1 MAIKIGDRLPAARFR
16 VMIGEDTAWKPS
28 AEIFQ
33 GKRVALFAAPGAFT
47 NTCHKMHMP
56 TIVQNTTA
64 LRDKGM
70 DMVAMTAINDVFVMN
85 AWKKASGADGVEF
98 LADPFGE
105 FAKAIGLTYDG
116 SATGLGLR
124 SKRYSMLVDDGVVK
138 LLNVED
144 TTNKVGISSGEALLQ
159 QL

>member
-1 MAIKIGDRLPAARFR
+1 MTGD
-16 VMIGEDTAWKPS
+16 DTAWVMS
-28 AEIFQ
+28 DDIFK

-56 TIVQNTTA
+56 TIVQYAGA
-64 LRDKGM
+64 LKAKGV
-70 DMVAMTAINDVFVMN
+70 DTVAMTAINDVFVMN
-85 AWKKASGADGVEF
+85 AWKKASGADGMEF

-124 SKRYSMLVDDGVVK
+124 SKRYSMLVEDGVVK
-138 LLNVED
+138 RLNVEE
-144 TTNKVGISSGEALLQ
+144 TTNKVVVSSGDVLLG